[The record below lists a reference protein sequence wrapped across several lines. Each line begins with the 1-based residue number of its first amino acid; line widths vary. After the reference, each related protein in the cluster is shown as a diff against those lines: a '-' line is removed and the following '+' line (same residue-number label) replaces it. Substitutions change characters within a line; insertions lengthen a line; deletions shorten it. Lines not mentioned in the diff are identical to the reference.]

1 MVIIP
6 STLASL
12 ASFHV
17 IGVRPVHVQC
27 MTGPKRSAVAL
38 DEVKSWY
45 DEQQAR
51 AMVAEDTE
59 VPADPVRSSELEKP
73 LSEADLY
80 FVGEDNG
87 KGFLPESAA
96 PRGLGRISTAAE
108 FVRLQFL
115 IMLESMGS
123 RLQVLRL
130 ELLQVDFRPMQTLPW
145 AMRRRLDAVGALL
158 GRGTAPVRN
167 LLALMRARLLLLWL
181 ELRQLEL
188 RSRLVLLISYRRWF
202 LGGFL
207 VGLASGLAA
216 VLVAPTLPPWSVRG
230 AVGDAWRWATNL
242 VLLAWAVAKLSAAR
256 LVLKFVGAPSA

>member
-1 MVIIP
+1 MVP
-6 STLASL
+6 CALASL

-17 IGVRPVHVQC
+17 FGVRLTQIDQC
-27 MTGPKRSAVAL
+27 TRRSAVAM

-59 VPADPVRSSELEKP
+59 VPADPVLSSELEKP

-115 IMLESMGS
+115 IMLEAMGPIK
-123 RLQVLRL
+123 VLRL
-130 ELLQVDFRPMQTLPW
+130 ELLQVEFRPMQTLPW
-145 AMRRRLDAVGALL
+145 AMRRRLAAVGALL

-167 LLALMRARLLLLWL
+167 LVARMRARLLLLWL

-188 RSRLVLLISYRRWF
+188 RSRLVLLTSYRRW
-202 LGGFL
+202 LVGSFL

-242 VLLAWAVAKLSAAR
+242 LLLVWAVAKLSAAR